1 MGCLTDFKWHCTSV
15 LAIKFTSPGEFITL
29 VLVQP
34 QTVPASVERST
45 GKSSKNFV
53 SVDRRDR
60 NEISTHI
67 EVERKILSLVTLG
80 PSSFLYM
87 ICPIGT
93 YLWSKLS
100 ASTKVSCRTS
110 IDLNGNGNKGFSKC
124 YKKNKLFISKMV
136 SCKRMKIKKW
146 SEFGNKNSVFLEN
159 LFLFSDLCS
168 EYHSWNKKERN
179 FLAILLQT
187 SKSRKLEK
195 QNEYFAGLQGQEDE
209 RSFQNL
215 VHMFKN
221 RPVRG
226 LVHLF
231 QNQIKNLSPPQ
242 KEFWNIFHVFT
253 EQFFSYYN
261 TSIYT

>member
-1 MGCLTDFKWHCTSV
+1 MG
-15 LAIKFTSPGEFITL
+15 
-29 VLVQP
+29 
-34 QTVPASVERST
+34 
-45 GKSSKNFV
+45 
-53 SVDRRDR
+53 
-60 NEISTHI
+60 
-67 EVERKILSLVTLG
+67 
-80 PSSFLYM
+80 
-87 ICPIGT
+87 
-93 YLWSKLS
+93 
-100 ASTKVSCRTS
+100 TKVSASVLRRTS
-110 IDLNGNGNKGFSKC
+110 FPSLKWWAVKEW
-124 YKKNKLFISKMV
+124 KLKNEVNL
-136 SCKRMKIKKW
+136 
-146 SEFGNKNSVFLEN
+146 EKNSMFLEN
-159 LFLFSDLCS
+159 LFVFSDLCS

-195 QNEYFAGLQGQEDE
+195 HNEYFAGLQGQEDE
-209 RSFQNL
+209 SSFQNL
-215 VHMFKN
+215 VHLFKN